1 MNDEL
6 CLRLTCPDPEASKL
20 KGGVDEPILSS
31 GDAPS
36 CVFLGPKKR
45 EIKSVSTEIFGT
57 TKVIDYSAATCA

>member
-6 CLRLTCPDPEASKL
+6 RLRLPCPDPEASKL
-20 KGGVDEPILSS
+20 EGGVDEPILPS

-45 EIKSVSTEIFGT
+45 KIKSVSTEVFGT
-57 TKVIDYSAATCA
+57 TKVIDYSTATCA